1 MAVPTEET
9 TFLSQI
15 LAWAAAGIAAVGAW
29 LWTTTMGRIAKL
41 EETKVDRKT
50 FEAYVE
56 RAEKDRDE
64 RRASEISLFHKV
76 DDLHKHFDAKID
88 KLADLIRSGHQ

>member
-15 LAWAAAGIAAVGAW
+15 LAWIAAAIAAIGAW

-41 EETKVDRKT
+41 EESKVNQKT
-50 FEAYVE
+50 FDDYVA
-56 RAEKDRDE
+56 RADKDRDE
-64 RRASEISLFHKV
+64 RRDTELSLFAKV
-76 DDLHKHFDAKID
+76 DGLQKHFDTKID
-88 KLADLIRSGHQ
+88 KLADLIRESR